1 MLTATP
7 YIVKMFEYI
16 AYDVQQM
23 LGTAVNYMHGHP
35 QEIDQIL
42 QAWTKNPVN
51 SAVKYPLIALF
62 QDFDERRGVGS
73 GIMCEISVD
82 LIIATF
88 TEPKLTADERM
99 CRTFIPTLY
108 PIYNQFIDS
117 LIRSGY
123 FLIQHTAKVEHTKTD
138 RMYWGRS
145 NNAVFGDYVDAIHI
159 QGLKLKVK
167 QFNCN

>member
-16 AYDVQQM
+16 AYDVQQQ
-23 LGTAVNYMHGHP
+23 TSIQVNYMHGHP
-35 QEIDQIL
+35 QEIDNVL
-42 QAWTKNPVN
+42 QAWTKTPDN

-62 QDFDERRGVGS
+62 QDFDEKRGVGN
-73 GIMCEISVD
+73 GFMAEISVD
-82 LIIATF
+82 LIIATL
-88 TEPKLTADERM
+88 TDPKLTATERM
-99 CRTFIPTLY
+99 CRTFVPTLY
-108 PIYNQFIDS
+108 PLYDQFISS

-123 FLIQHTAKVEHTKTD
+123 FLIRSMGEVQHTKTD

-159 QGLKLKVK
+159 QNLTLKVK
-167 QFNCN
+167 QFYCN